1 MWVTGCEGEREGE
14 RAREGCTCSCVN
26 SSCWIRARFVWLK
39 GASAF
44 SCIRR
49 TRLV

>member
-14 RAREGCTCSCVN
+14 RAREGCTCVN